1 MFNPLLPDLSKIKN
15 EDIDNKINELMQKY
29 MIAARS
35 GQGTV
40 CSQISIIL
48 EAYKEEQRRRRIE
61 SNKILEKQN
70 KNFDD
75 FINIDRWHW
84 N

>member
-75 FINIDRWHW
+75 FINIDR
-84 N
+84 